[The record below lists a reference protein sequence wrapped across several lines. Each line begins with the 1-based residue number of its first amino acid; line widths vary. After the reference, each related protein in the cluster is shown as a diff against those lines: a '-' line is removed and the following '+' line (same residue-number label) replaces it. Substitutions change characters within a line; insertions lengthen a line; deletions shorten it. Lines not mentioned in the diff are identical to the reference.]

1 LCSAGVFRPR
11 ALHYLCGTM
20 KQETFEVDVTS
31 KEAKALLKQLEA
43 LGVISLRPKKV
54 RSLAEV
60 VKDIQT
66 RAAKLPPITEE
77 EIMAEVKAV
86 RN

>member
-1 LCSAGVFRPR
+1 
-11 ALHYLCGTM
+11 
-20 KQETFEVDVTS
+20 
-31 KEAKALLKQLEA
+31 LKQLEA

>member
-1 LCSAGVFRPR
+1 
-11 ALHYLCGTM
+11 M

-31 KEAKALLKQLEA
+31 KEAKALLKQLQA

-54 RSLAEV
+54 RGLAEV

-66 RAAKLPPITEE
+66 RAANFHRSPKRRSWP
-77 EIMAEVKAV
+77 
-86 RN
+86 R